1 MKRVGWVIL
10 IIALWCMKAQGRTSP
25 GEWKWVQID
34 AEFTSLLL
42 TDEVGVYTAEGVAAP
57 DSVQLLGGD
66 QFQRNASANLTFGLT
81 QKDHWLKF
89 NLVNTGEQRR
99 QLLLELVNPNLR
111 SVAVYQ
117 YWKDQR
123 LQADTTGNDLPF
135 AHRPFPHQNF
145 LFPADLPSGDSLTFL
160 IRVSPSYQPV
170 NFNLYLW
177 DRHHRTGQQAV
188 KESFS
193 LGSFFLLHFI
203 FLSLLALIS
212 WGFGIREL
220 WYYTAYVLFGAL
232 FVLADLGLGYRLFW
246 GEWPYM
252 QKIAPF
258 FLVNV
263 YTILGTQFIRRFFR
277 TKRRFAGFD
286 KVFQG
291 VMISAA
297 ALSVVALFVPALPLH
312 WVHNLSI
319 FQYAV
324 YLICSVSFVL
334 LFIRTIPMRHQSGW
348 FLLGFSLHGAGIFI
362 TILQYLKLLPNFS
375 ASAWFFEAGWP
386 VTFFT
391 QTTMMAGMI
400 MEIPIMLYIAFRRF
414 RYLEHQNT
422 RQAERL
428 ASLRKQSIDDLL
440 LGIESERRRL
450 AQDLHDGL
458 SVNLAAI
465 KMKANLMEVRSQS
478 AEDRKAWKEIM
489 RDLENAYEE
498 LRRISHDLPPKSLF
512 RVGLGG
518 ALEEAIQRA
527 RTLRPEIDIQYFN
540 NLPLLQLSKQAEINL
555 YRIAMELINN
565 SLKHAEASF
574 LSLQLIQHDNQV
586 VVTLEDNGKGFNPQK
601 VEGEGIGL
609 KNIRNRVGVLG
620 GTLEIDSQP
629 GRGAVFVISIPSEGL
644 YTT

>member
-1 MKRVGWVIL
+1 MKRCGWVIFF
-10 IIALWCMKAQGRTSP
+10 IALWCLETQGHTNP
-25 GEWKWVQID
+25 GERKWIQID
-34 AEFTSLLL
+34 TEFTSLLL
-42 TDEVGVYTAEGVAAP
+42 TGEVAVFTAEGPAAP
-57 DSVQLLGGD
+57 DSVQLLGEEA
-66 QFQRNASANLTFGLT
+66 FQRNATANLTFGLT

-89 NLVNTGEQRR
+89 NLVNTGEQRK

-111 SVAVYQ
+111 MIAVYQ
-117 YWKDQR
+117 YWKDQQ
-123 LQADTTGNDLPF
+123 LQADTTGIDLPF
-135 AHRPFPHQNF
+135 ASRPFPHQNF
-145 LFPADLPSGDSLTFL
+145 IFPIDLPSGDSLTLL
-160 IRVSPSYQPV
+160 IRVAPSYQPV

-177 DRHHRTGQQAV
+177 DRSYRLGQQAV

-203 FLSLLALIS
+203 FLSLLAMIS

-220 WYYTAYVLFGAL
+220 WFYTAYVLFGAL
-232 FVLADLGLGYRLFW
+232 FVLADIGLGYRLLW
-246 GEWPYM
+246 GSSPGL

-263 YTILGTQFIRRFFR
+263 YTLLGTQFIRRFFR
-277 TKRRFAGFD
+277 TKRRFPGFD
-286 KVFQG
+286 KVFLA
-291 VMISAA
+291 VMLSAA
-297 ALSVVALFVPALPLH
+297 VLSVVALAVPAIPLH

-319 FQYAV
+319 FQFSV

-334 LFIRTIPMRHQSGW
+334 LFIRTIPLRHQSGW
-348 FLLGFSLHGAGIFI
+348 FLFGFSLHGAGIFI

-400 MEIPIMLYIAFRRF
+400 LEIPIVLYIAFRRF
-414 RYLEHQNT
+414 QYVENQNR

-428 ASLRKQSIDDLL
+428 AGLRKQSIDDLL

-465 KMKANLMEVRSQS
+465 KMKANLMEIKSQS

-512 RVGLGG
+512 RVGLDR

-540 NLPLLQLSKQAEINL
+540 NLPLIQLSKQAEINL

-565 SLKHAEASF
+565 SLKHAEATF
-574 LSLQLIQHDNQV
+574 MSLQLIQHDNQV
-586 VVTLEDNGKGFNPQK
+586 IVTLEDNGKGFNPQK

-620 GTLEIDSQP
+620 GSLEIDSQP

-644 YTT
+644 FNA

>member
-1 MKRVGWVIL
+1 MKRCGWVIL
-10 IIALWCMKAQGRTSP
+10 IIALWCMKAQGRTNP
-25 GEWKWVQID
+25 GEWKWIQID
-34 AEFTSLLL
+34 SEFTSLLL
-42 TDEVGVYTAEGVAAP
+42 TDQVGVFMAEGPALP
-57 DSVQLLGGD
+57 DSIQLLGEGA
-66 QFQRNASANLTFGLT
+66 FQRNSTANLSFGLT
-81 QKDHWLKF
+81 LKDHWLKF
-89 NLVNTGEQRR
+89 NLVNTGEQRK
-99 QLLLELVNPNLR
+99 QLLLELVNPNLCL
-111 SVAVYQ
+111 VAVYQ
-117 YWKDQR
+117 YWKDQQ
-123 LQADTTGNDLPF
+123 LQADTSGIDLPF
-135 AHRPFPHQNF
+135 SHRPFPHQNF
-145 LFPADLPSGDSLTFL
+145 LYPIDLPSGDSLTVL
-160 IRVSPSYQPV
+160 IRLSPSYQPV

-177 DRHHRTGQQAV
+177 DRNYRTGQQAV

-203 FLSLLALIS
+203 FLSLLALTS

-220 WYYTAYVLFGAL
+220 WYYAAYVLFGAL
-232 FVLADLGLGYRLFW
+232 FVMADLGLGYRLLW
-246 GEWPYM
+246 GGWPYW

-286 KVFQG
+286 KVFLG
-291 VMISAA
+291 VMLSAA
-297 ALSVVALFVPALPLH
+297 VLSVVALFVPALPLP

-319 FQYAV
+319 FQYGV

-400 MEIPIMLYIAFRRF
+400 LEIPVMLFIAFRRF
-414 RYLEHQNT
+414 QFLEKQNNK
-422 RQAERL
+422 QAERL
-428 ASLRKQSIDDLL
+428 AKLRQQSMDDLL

-465 KMKANLMEVRSQS
+465 KMKANLMEVRSQG
-478 AEDRKAWKEIM
+478 DDKKAWREIM
-489 RDLENAYEE
+489 QDLENAYEE

-512 RVGLGG
+512 RTGLGG
-518 ALEEAIQRA
+518 ALEEAIQRV
-527 RTLRPEIDIQYFN
+527 RTLRPEMDIQYFN

-555 YRIAMELINN
+555 YRIALELINN
-565 SLKHAEASF
+565 TLKHAEATSM
-574 LSLQLIQHDNQV
+574 SLQFIYHDNQA
-586 VVTLEDNGKGFNPQK
+586 VVTLEDNGKGFNPGK
-601 VEGEGIGL
+601 LDGDGIGL

-620 GTLEIDSQP
+620 GTLDIDSQP
-629 GRGAVFVISIPSEGL
+629 GRGAVFVITLPSESL
-644 YTT
+644 FVS